1 MLDRL
6 SLSSGDDA
14 AALVARYYAYRLFRA
29 MAFTVPVYVL
39 FFQRRGLSLAEF
51 GVLEAVYTVVLV
63 VAEFPTG
70 YVADRIGRRNSLLA
84 AATLGAL
91 GALVYM
97 LAHSFAVFLAGAVL
111 RAVAGTFASGAG
123 DAWLYDVLDA
133 DAQSDRFADV
143 AGRASALGKVGH
155 ATAAVCGAVAYA
167 HDPLLPWVFDVAAAW
182 CAAAILVT
190 VPASL
195 ADAED
200 ADEDSRSVRDAV
212 AVAHQTLA
220 RPQLRPVVAYTAV
233 LFGVLTVA
241 SLFVQPVSVD
251 LVGLD
256 PALLGGLYA
265 TLTLAGAGG
274 AALTGRIEATMGV
287 RRWFLLAPIA
297 VGALAV
303 ATGLLPPL
311 TLALFVLV
319 DVVAAASHP
328 LASAYCNDRTDATYR
343 ASVLSGYALVRSVA
357 RVPLKLAAGALAS
370 AALGLLLP
378 VLGAFVV
385 LGCLVVWL
393 LARPFASA
401 GDADAS
407 TGADAT
413 TG

>member
-6 SLSSGDDA
+6 SLSRGDDA
-14 AALVARYYAYRLFRA
+14 PALVARYYAYRLFRA

-39 FFQRRGLSLAEF
+39 FFQRRGLSLAQF

-84 AATLGAL
+84 AATIGAC

-97 LAHSFAVFLAGAVL
+97 LAHAFAVFLAGAVL

-155 ATAAVCGAVAYA
+155 ATAAVLGAVAYA
-167 HDPLLPWVFDVAAAW
+167 HDPLLPWVLDVAAAW
-182 CAAAILVT
+182 CAAAVLVT

-195 ADAED
+195 ADAD
-200 ADEDSRSVRDAV
+200 DDDRRSVRDAI
-212 AVAHQTLA
+212 AVARQTLA

-233 LFGVLTVA
+233 LFGGLTVA

-265 TLTLAGAGG
+265 ALTLAGAGG
-274 AALTGRIEATMGV
+274 AALTGRIETTVGV
-287 RRWFLLAPIA
+287 RRWFLLAPVA

-311 TLALFVLV
+311 ALALFVLV

-328 LASAYCNDRTDATYR
+328 LASAYLNDRTDATYR
-343 ASVLSGYALVRSVA
+343 ASVLSGYALVRSAA

-378 VLGAFVV
+378 ALGAFLV
-385 LGCLVVWL
+385 LGCLVLWL
-393 LARPFASA
+393 LVRPFASA
-401 GDADAS
+401 ADADAS
-407 TGADAT
+407 AGADAT